1 MIKDRAYWE
10 IWESKGPLRE
20 PPDFE
25 RALKLMDDF
34 REYARSLGVFP
45 RPDPL
50 AGIEHK
56 ITLAR
61 KLNAGQAAGTDRA
74 RP

>member
-10 IWESKGPLRE
+10 SWESRGPLRE

-25 RALKLMDDF
+25 RALALDF
-34 REYARSLGVFP
+34 WDYARSLGVFP
-45 RPDPL
+45 PSDPL

-56 ITLAR
+56 IAMAR
-61 KLNAGQAAGTDRA
+61 KLHAGPATGPDRP

>member
-10 IWESKGPLRE
+10 AWESRGPLRTS
-20 PPDFE
+20 PDFK
-25 RALKLMDDF
+25 RALALVDDF
-34 REYARSLGVFP
+34 RDYARSLGVFP
-45 RPDPL
+45 PSDPL

-56 ITLAR
+56 IALVR
-61 KLNAGQAAGTDRA
+61 KLHAGPVAGEDRA